1 MQLENLSY
9 AVTQVIH
16 NFGAV
21 AVVGGAF
28 FALKAKPDQLQL
40 QNCMAWLVLIAW
52 GAQGG
57 SGVIFGAISFYFYDE
72 FPDLHAVA
80 ISALV
85 IKVVCAAIGFVLAAL
100 YLRSAAKWSEKGRH
114 RAWHV
119 LTGLGA
125 TALTSAAFL
134 RWFS

>member
-9 AVTQVIH
+9 ALTQVIH

-40 QNCMAWLVLIAW
+40 KKCMAWLVLIAW
-52 GAQGG
+52 GAQGT
-57 SGVIFGAISFYFYDE
+57 SGVIFGGVSFYFYGE
-72 FPDLHAVA
+72 FPDLHAAA
-80 ISALV
+80 IGALV
-85 IKVVCAAIGFVLAAL
+85 IKVLCAITGFALAAL
-100 YLRSAAKWSEKGRH
+100 YVRGAAQWSEKGRH
-114 RAWHV
+114 RSWHA

-125 TALTSAAFL
+125 TALTAAAFL

>member
-9 AVTQVIH
+9 ALTQVIH

-28 FALKAKPDQLQL
+28 FALKARPDQLQL
-40 QNCMAWLVLIAW
+40 KNHMAWLVLIAW
-52 GAQGG
+52 GAQGA
-57 SGVIFGAISFYFYDE
+57 SGVVFGGVSFYFYGE

-80 ISALV
+80 IGALAT
-85 IKVVCAAIGFVLAAL
+85 KMVCAAAGFVLAVL
-100 YLRSAAKWSEKGRH
+100 YLRGATHWSEKGRH
-114 RAWHV
+114 RAWHA
-119 LTGLGA
+119 LIGLGV
-125 TALTSAAFL
+125 TALTAAAFL

>member
-9 AVTQVIH
+9 ALTQVIH
-16 NFGAV
+16 NFGAA

-28 FALKAKPDQLQL
+28 FALKSRSDQLQL
-40 QNCMAWLVLIAW
+40 KNCMAWLVLIAW
-52 GAQGG
+52 GAQGA
-57 SGVIFGAISFYFYDE
+57 SGVIFGGVSYYFYGE

-80 ISALV
+80 IGALT
-85 IKVVCAAIGFVLAAL
+85 IKVFCAAVGFMLAAL
-100 YLRSAAKWSEKGRH
+100 YLHSAAKWSEKGRH
-114 RAWHV
+114 RAWHA

-125 TALTSAAFL
+125 TALTAAAFL

>member
-9 AVTQVIH
+9 AITQTIH
-16 NFGAV
+16 NFGAA

-28 FALKAKPDQLQL
+28 FALKSQPDQIQL
-40 QNCMAWLVLIAW
+40 RNRMAWLVLIAW
-52 GAQGG
+52 GAQVA
-57 SGVIFGAISFYFYDE
+57 SGVIFGGVSFYFYGE

-80 ISALV
+80 VGALV
-85 IKVVCAAIGFVLAAL
+85 IKVLCAASGLVLAAL
-100 YLRSAAKWSEKGRH
+100 YLRGAQQWSEKGRY
-114 RAWHV
+114 RTWHA

-125 TALTSAAFL
+125 TALTAAAFL

>member
-9 AVTQVIH
+9 ALTQTIH
-16 NFGAV
+16 NFGAA

-28 FALKAKPDQLQL
+28 FALKSKPDQLQL
-40 QNCMAWLVLIAW
+40 RNRMAWLVLIAW
-52 GAQGG
+52 GAQIA
-57 SGVIFGAISFYFYDE
+57 SGVIFGGVSFYFYGE

-80 ISALV
+80 VGALV
-85 IKVVCAAIGFVLAAL
+85 IKVFCAVSGLALAIL
-100 YLRSAAKWSEKGRH
+100 YLRGAQQWSEKGRH
-114 RAWHV
+114 RTWHA

-125 TALTSAAFL
+125 TALTAAAFL

>member
-9 AVTQVIH
+9 ALTQSIH
-16 NFGAV
+16 NFGAA

-28 FALKAKPDQLQL
+28 FALKSKPDQIQL
-40 QNCMAWLVLIAW
+40 RNRMAWLVLIAW
-52 GAQGG
+52 GAQVA
-57 SGVIFGAISFYFYDE
+57 SGVIFGGVSFYFYGE

-80 ISALV
+80 VGALV
-85 IKVVCAAIGFVLAAL
+85 IKVFCAVSGFALAAL
-100 YLRSAAKWSEKGRH
+100 YLRGAQQWGEKGRH
-114 RAWHV
+114 RTWHA

-125 TALTSAAFL
+125 TALTAAAFL

>member
-1 MQLENLSY
+1 MQLENLVY
-9 AVTQVIH
+9 ALTQVIH

-28 FALKAKPDQLQL
+28 FALKAKPDQAQL
-40 QNCMAWLVLIAW
+40 KRCMAWLVLIAW
-52 GAQGG
+52 GAQGL
-57 SGVIFGAISFYFYDE
+57 SGMIFGGVSLYFYGE

-80 ISALV
+80 IVALA
-85 IKVVCAAIGFVLAAL
+85 IKVLCAIIGFVVAAY
-100 YLRSAAKWSEKGRH
+100 YLRGAAQWSEKGRH
-114 RAWHV
+114 RAWHT

-125 TALTSAAFL
+125 IALTAAAFL